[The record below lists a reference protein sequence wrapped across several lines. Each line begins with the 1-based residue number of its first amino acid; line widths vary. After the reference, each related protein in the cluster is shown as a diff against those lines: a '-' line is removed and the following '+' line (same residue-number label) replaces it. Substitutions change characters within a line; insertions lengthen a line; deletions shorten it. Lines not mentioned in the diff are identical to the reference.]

1 MRTIM
6 ANDQH
11 RGGTG
16 GARANGRTDQHAGLF
31 GVGNIS
37 LGNFDGGAHE
47 DGEDDYRHRMK
58 MNVLGFL
65 VATLL
70 VISGT
75 WIVDTM
81 AEVRRIQDCLLAG
94 GRNCVPIRRT
104 GENIR
109 QSSDLTGSATTH
121 WNSYGKLFPRT
132 RKDGDFSEPSSSAWK
147 AMHVANEIKGS

>member
-11 RGGTG
+11 RGGTRR
-16 GARANGRTDQHAGLF
+16 ARANGGTDQDYSSAGMDYAGRI
-31 GVGNIS
+31 GVGNVS
-37 LGNFDGGAHE
+37 LGNFNGPE
-47 DGEDDYRHRMK
+47 EGEDDYRHRMK

-75 WIVDTM
+75 WIIDTM
-81 AEVRRIQDCLLAG
+81 AEVRRIQDCLFAG

-104 GENIR
+104 GENI
-109 QSSDLTGSATTH
+109 QQASDLTGSATGI
-121 WNSYGKLFPRT
+121 W
-132 RKDGDFSEPSSSAWK
+132 
-147 AMHVANEIKGS
+147 

>member
-1 MRTIM
+1 M
-6 ANDQH
+6 ANDQY

-16 GARANGRTDQHAGLF
+16 RARANGGTDQDYSSAGMDYAGRI
-31 GVGNIS
+31 GVGNVN
-37 LGNFDGGAHE
+37 LGNFNGFE
-47 DGEDDYRHRMK
+47 EGEDDYRHRMK

-75 WIVDTM
+75 WIIDTM
-81 AEVRRIQDCLLAG
+81 AEVRRIEDCLLMG

-109 QSSDLTGSATTH
+109 QTSDLTASATRH
-121 WNSYGKLFPRT
+121 LESY
-132 RKDGDFSEPSSSAWK
+132 
-147 AMHVANEIKGS
+147 M

>member
-1 MRTIM
+1 M
-6 ANDQH
+6 ANDQY

-16 GARANGRTDQHAGLF
+16 RARANGGTDQDYSSAGMDYAGKI
-31 GVGNIS
+31 GVGNVS
-37 LGNFDGGAHE
+37 LGNFNGFE
-47 DGEDDYRHRMK
+47 EGEDDYRHRMK

-75 WIVDTM
+75 WIIDTM
-81 AEVRRIQDCLLAG
+81 AEVRRIEDCLLMG

-109 QSSDLTGSATTH
+109 QTSDLTV
-121 WNSYGKLFPRT
+121 PRQ
-132 RKDGDFSEPSSSAWK
+132 GIW
-147 AMHVANEIKGS
+147 

>member
-1 MRTIM
+1 M
-6 ANDQH
+6 ANDQY

-16 GARANGRTDQHAGLF
+16 RARANGGTDQDYSSAGMDYAGRI
-31 GVGNIS
+31 GVGNFS
-37 LGNFDGGAHE
+37 LGNFDGLE
-47 DGEDDYRHRMK
+47 EGEDDYRHRMK

-75 WIVDTM
+75 WIIDTM
-81 AEVRRIQDCLLAG
+81 AEVRRIEDCLLMG

-109 QSSDLTGSATTH
+109 QTSDLTV
-121 WNSYGKLFPRT
+121 PRQ
-132 RKDGDFSEPSSSAWK
+132 GIW
-147 AMHVANEIKGS
+147 

>member
-6 ANDQH
+6 AKDQQ
-11 RGGTG
+11 RAGTDR
-16 GARANGRTDQHAGLF
+16 ARANGGTDQDAGPI
-31 GVGNIS
+31 GAGNFR
-37 LGNFDGGAHE
+37 LGNFYGIE
-47 DGEDDYRHRMK
+47 EEEDDYRHRMK

-81 AEVRRIQDCLLAG
+81 AEVRRIQDCLFAG
-94 GRNCVPIRRT
+94 GRNCMPIRRT

-109 QSSDLTGSATTH
+109 QSSDLTGSATTY
-121 WNSYGKLFPRT
+121 WNSYRKLFPRA
-132 RKDGDFSEPSSSAWK
+132 RKGGDYSQ
-147 AMHVANEIKGS
+147 G